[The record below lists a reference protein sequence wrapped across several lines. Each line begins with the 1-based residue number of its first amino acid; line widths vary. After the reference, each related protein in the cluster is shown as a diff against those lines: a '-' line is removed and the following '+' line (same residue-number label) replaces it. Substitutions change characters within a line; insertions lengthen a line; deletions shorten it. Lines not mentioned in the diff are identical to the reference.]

1 MYARVRPFEVLSA
14 QVSMVQHPSTEIER
28 SASAPRYPWL
38 TPAAQVRVRAI
49 LLGVALFVG
58 LVVWVWHSVGA
69 GSPHPSLFVR
79 KLRVVGIM
87 TWLYALVQILDMR
100 FLHSGV
106 ARRRRLSLGIPES
119 LIAWLFGQMLAWF
132 GIIYYGF
139 TEDARW
145 YAAGLVVSLLTFAA
159 FPIRRDD

>member
-1 MYARVRPFEVLSA
+1 
-14 QVSMVQHPSTEIER
+14 MVQQQSTDLDR
-28 SASAPRYPWL
+28 ATKAPRYPWL
-38 TPAAQVRVRAI
+38 TTTVQVRVRAI
-49 LLGVALFVG
+49 LLGVTLFVG

-69 GSPHPSLFVR
+69 SSPQPGAFID

-100 FLHSGV
+100 FWHSGI
-106 ARRRRLSLGIPES
+106 ARRRRISLGIPES

-132 GIIYYGF
+132 GIVYYGF

-145 YAAGLVVSLLTFAA
+145 YVAGLVVLLLTFVA

>member
-1 MYARVRPFEVLSA
+1 MIH
-14 QVSMVQHPSTEIER
+14 QPSTELET
-28 SASAPRYPWL
+28 SVTPRYRWL
-38 TPAAQVRVRAI
+38 TPEAQGRVRAV

-58 LVVWVWHSVGA
+58 LVVWIWHSFGATAPQPGAFVG
-69 GSPHPSLFVR
+69 

-100 FLHSGV
+100 FWHSGI
-106 ARRRRLSLGIPES
+106 ARRRQLSLGIPES

-132 GIIYYGF
+132 GIVYYGF

-145 YAAGLVVSLLTFAA
+145 YAAGLVVLLVTFAA
-159 FPIRRDD
+159 FPIREQTRET

>member
-1 MYARVRPFEVLSA
+1 MIH
-14 QVSMVQHPSTEIER
+14 HPSSELD
-28 SASAPRYPWL
+28 AAAAAPRYRWL
-38 TPAAQVRVRAI
+38 TPAVQGQVRAV
-49 LLGVALFVG
+49 LLGIALFVG
-58 LVVWVWHSVGA
+58 LVVWVWHSFGA
-69 GSPHPSLFVR
+69 TSPQAVAFVR

-100 FLHSGV
+100 FWHSGI
-106 ARRRRLSLGIPES
+106 ARRRQLSLGIPES

-145 YAAGLVVSLLTFAA
+145 YVGGLVVLLITFAA
-159 FPIRRDD
+159 FPIRREDGKTE

>member
-1 MYARVRPFEVLSA
+1 
-14 QVSMVQHPSTEIER
+14 MVGQPSTELDAATER
-28 SASAPRYPWL
+28 VRYPWL
-38 TPAAQVRVRAI
+38 TPVAQVRVRAI
-49 LLGVALFVG
+49 LLGIALFVG

-69 GSPHPSLFVR
+69 GAPQPSAFIR

-100 FLHSGV
+100 FWHSNI
-106 ARRRRLSLGIPES
+106 ARRRRVSLGIPES

-139 TEDARW
+139 SEDARW
-145 YAAGLVVSLLTFAA
+145 YVAGLVVLLLTFVA

>member
-1 MYARVRPFEVLSA
+1 
-14 QVSMVQHPSTEIER
+14 MVHHPPTDLE
-28 SASAPRYPWL
+28 AATSAPRYPWL
-38 TPAAQVRVRAI
+38 TPTVQVRVRAI
-49 LLGVALFVG
+49 LLGLALFVG

-69 GSPHPSLFVR
+69 SSPQPGALIG

-87 TWLYALVQILDMR
+87 TWLYALVQIVDMR
-100 FLHSGV
+100 FWHSSI
-106 ARRRRLSLGIPES
+106 ARRRRISLGIPES

-145 YAAGLVVSLLTFAA
+145 FVAGFAVQLLTFAA
-159 FPIRRDD
+159 FPVRQGD

>member
-1 MYARVRPFEVLSA
+1 MAH
-14 QVSMVQHPSTEIER
+14 QPSTPIETTT
-28 SASAPRYPWL
+28 ATATARYRWL
-38 TPAAQVRVRAI
+38 TPAAQGQVRAV
-49 LLGVALFVG
+49 LLGLALFVG
-58 LVVWVWHSVGA
+58 LIVWVWHSLGA
-69 GSPHPSLFVR
+69 SSPQAGDFIR

-100 FLHSGV
+100 FWHSGV
-106 ARRRRLSLGIPES
+106 ARRRQLSLGIPES

-145 YAAGLVVSLLTFAA
+145 YVGGLVVLLVTFAA
-159 FPIRRDD
+159 FPIRAEPGEP

>member
-1 MYARVRPFEVLSA
+1 
-14 QVSMVQHPSTEIER
+14 MVHHRSTKLETDAG
-28 SASAPRYPWL
+28 ASRYPWL
-38 TPAAQVRVRAI
+38 TPAAQVRVRAV
-49 LLGVALFVG
+49 LLGVTLFVG

-69 GSPHPSLFVR
+69 GAPQPSPLVR

-100 FLHSGV
+100 FLHSAI

-132 GIIYYGF
+132 GIIYYGIS
-139 TEDARW
+139 EDARL
-145 YAAGLVVSLLTFAA
+145 YAAGLVVVLLTFAA
-159 FPIRRDD
+159 FPIRHDD

>member
-1 MYARVRPFEVLSA
+1 MLH
-14 QVSMVQHPSTEIER
+14 HPSTDLETA
-28 SASAPRYPWL
+28 ASAPRYPWL
-38 TPAAQVRVRAI
+38 TPTAQVRVRAV
-49 LLGVALFVG
+49 LLGIALFVG

-69 GSPHPSLFVR
+69 SSPQPSAFIR

-100 FLHSGV
+100 FWHSGI
-106 ARRRRLSLGIPES
+106 ARRRRLSLGIPQS

-132 GIIYYGF
+132 GIIYYGI

-145 YAAGLVVSLLTFAA
+145 YVGGLVVLLLTFAA